1 MRLVLCSR
9 FTVINFADTNS
20 CGIDVG
26 YMNSCE
32 VDVNDMNSCV
42 ADIQLLC
49 GRSTSARIS
58 ILSEC
63 VKMLTTVTL
72 RDLMLTVRVDSL
84 RF

>member
-1 MRLVLCSR
+1 MRLVLCSQ

-20 CGIDVG
+20 CGI
-26 YMNSCE
+26 E
-32 VDVNDMNSCV
+32 VDVNDMNSCG
-42 ADIQLLC
+42 ADNQLLC

-63 VKMLTTVTL
+63 VKMLTSTTL
-72 RDLMLTVRVDSL
+72 RDLMLTVRVGSL

>member
-32 VDVNDMNSCV
+32 VDVNDMNSCG
-42 ADIQLLC
+42 ADNQLLS
-49 GRSTSARIS
+49 GRSTSARIF
-58 ILSEC
+58 LSEC

>member
-32 VDVNDMNSCV
+32 VDVNDMNSCG
-42 ADIQLLC
+42 AENQLLC

-63 VKMLTTVTL
+63 VKMLTSTTL
-72 RDLMLTVRVDSL
+72 RDLMLTVRVGSL